1 MAYLEDSI
9 RREYTASNTGL
20 SMPKKQSKTAQK
32 AKKTIAALTLLLA
45 SCTNTTINPPTP
57 PINPPEP
64 PTHPIHG
71 QLHQCEKTTAEEY
84 QEQHNL
90 PFNITPYD
98 TNTPECF
105 TTDEKTLVQTL
116 QDLHEKGVE
125 TETLQQIINRFTTV
139 GPIIPH
145 AVRRTHQEYTKEKEY
160 DPQLTFNATTIG
172 ILDLHQMLAWSLPS
186 RHADPEIYHPLGGK
200 ILDQPPTNYP
210 INYQTGIVSGPDW
223 LNTTPELLTGL
234 KKFEGIEECNTGENI
249 LNVSSINM
257 NLHREI
263 DPNSPTHRELLWYE
277 ATLPTL
283 PGALVMVSEILV
295 ELRPLPYEHNSA
307 NIGFKQH
314 IHPYDRTLVDTPYL
328 EFRLTH
334 TMPDKVRYF
343 GIDDLSLVLNQKVTP
358 EDIQL
363 YVNPYMPAFLL
374 DFTVLAE
381 PDFGKGYGNEHFTTE
396 EPIGPARANGQR
408 VIDIMMARHY
418 PEGIRAL
425 PIQPRYSQ
433 NNMIYAPCTIFAPL
447 PDKR

>member
-1 MAYLEDSI
+1 MI
-9 RREYTASNTGL
+9 TMTNIT
-20 SMPKKQSKTAQK
+20 T
-32 AKKTIAALTLLLA
+32 AKKTLAALTLLLA

-71 QLHQCEKTTAEEY
+71 QLHQCEKTTAKEY

-116 QDLHEKGVE
+116 QDLHAKGVE

-160 DPQLTFNATTIG
+160 DPELTFNATTIG
-172 ILDLHQMLAWSLPS
+172 ILDLHQMLPAWSLPS
-186 RHADPEIYHPLGGK
+186 RWHDPNIIPPGQDPLF
-200 ILDQPPTNYP
+200 IEPLTNYP
-210 INYQTGIVSGPDW
+210 INYNTNRPSGPDW
-223 LNTTPELLTGL
+223 LNETPEMLSGL
-234 KKFEGIEECNTGENI
+234 KKFEGIEECNVGENI

-257 NLHREI
+257 NLYRGL
-263 DPNSPTHRELLWYE
+263 DPNSPTLGEIIWHEV
-277 ATLPTL
+277 TLPTL

-295 ELRPLPYEHNSA
+295 ELRTIPYEHNSA

-328 EFRLTH
+328 EYRLTH
-334 TMPDKVRYF
+334 IKPDKVRYF
-343 GIDDLSLVLNQKVTP
+343 NTEDLGLTLEQKVNP
-358 EDIQL
+358 EDIKF
-363 YVNPYMPAFLL
+363 YVNPHMPAFLL

-396 EPIGPARANGQR
+396 EPIGPARGSGKR

-418 PEGIRAL
+418 PEGIQIL

-433 NNMIYAPCTIFAPL
+433 NFKVYSPCSGFAGL
-447 PDKR
+447 PDER